1 MSSTTEADY
10 TADNQGSIF
19 LFRPLT
25 EAARLHLEEHCS
37 DATWFGDAVVCE
49 HRYAADLAAALRGK
63 GFILE

>member
-37 DATWFGDAVVCE
+37 DTTWFGDAVVYE
-49 HRYAADLAAALRGK
+49 HRSGEKVSYLNESK
-63 GFILE
+63 PQ